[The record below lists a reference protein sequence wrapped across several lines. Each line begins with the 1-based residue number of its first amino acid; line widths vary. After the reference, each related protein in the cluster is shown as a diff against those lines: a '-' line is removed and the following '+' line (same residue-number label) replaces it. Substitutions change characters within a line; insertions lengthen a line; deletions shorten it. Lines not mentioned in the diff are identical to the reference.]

1 MFDRDQYTARKV
13 DEILVELLERE
24 AEREDAL
31 HNVAGQILRQS
42 FAARSGDRGGI
53 NLAPLRPRRAEV
65 NRGAR

>member
-1 MFDRDQYTARKV
+1 MRKFSYTARKV

-42 FAARSGDRGGI
+42 FAARCSDRGSIGVQ
-53 NLAPLRPRRAEV
+53 RCVDRVERR
-65 NRGAR
+65 